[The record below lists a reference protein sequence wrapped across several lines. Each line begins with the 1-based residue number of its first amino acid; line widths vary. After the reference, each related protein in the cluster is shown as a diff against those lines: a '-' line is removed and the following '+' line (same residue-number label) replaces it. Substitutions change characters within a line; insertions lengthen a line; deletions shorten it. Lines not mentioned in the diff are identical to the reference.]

1 MYTVQ
6 VYNVTFESILSYEIK
21 YIRTFGKYEGTSGS
35 SCTFVRKYNV
45 LSKVLSKID
54 TFVLP
59 YNDSCTYVATY
70 YYKVGLYR

>member
-21 YIRTFGKYEGTSGS
+21 YTYIRTFGKYEGTSGS
-35 SCTFVRKYNV
+35 TRSCTFV